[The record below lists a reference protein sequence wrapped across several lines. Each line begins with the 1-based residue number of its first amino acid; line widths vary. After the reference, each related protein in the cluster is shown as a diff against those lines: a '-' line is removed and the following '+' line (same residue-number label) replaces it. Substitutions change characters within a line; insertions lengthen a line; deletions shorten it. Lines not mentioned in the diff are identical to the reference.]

1 MSGLIGLAAFLA
13 LAWLCSENRSA
24 VRIGD
29 AARTLALQITVGA
42 LALLTPVGTAV
53 LGGMSRGVQSAI
65 DYANEGIRFMFGPL
79 ADPGEGGAGGVI
91 LAFQVLPVIIFIAA
105 LLSVFFHLGVMRV
118 VIRVIGGA
126 IGKLTG
132 AGKLESTTAA
142 ANIFVGMAE
151 APLAILPYLPR
162 LSRAQLFCVMSLGL
176 ASVAGSVL
184 AAYAALGVRT
194 DLLLT
199 AAVMAAPGG
208 LLMARILVP
217 ETGEPL
223 DIDTPDPDGDALS
236 TRAASVID
244 ALTRG
249 ALTGLQI
256 MLSVIAVLITFVALI
271 ALINGLLG
279 GIGGWFGAPDLTLQ
293 QIAGV
298 VFAPFAWLIG
308 VPWSEAAAAG
318 RFLGEKVIVNEFIA
332 YASFVPQ
339 ADTFSERGQI
349 AITVALCGFANLTGL
364 AVLIAAMTAAVP
376 ERRADVSKLG
386 LKAVLAGTLSN
397 FTSAAIVSVLLAV
410 QAML

>member
-1 MSGLIGLAAFLA
+1 MSGLIGLAAFLG
-13 LAWLCSENRSA
+13 LAWLFSEDRGA
-24 VRIGD
+24 VRYAD
-29 AARTLALQITVGA
+29 AARTLALQIVIGA
-42 LALLTPVGTAV
+42 LALLTPVGTVV

-79 ADPGEGGAGGVI
+79 ADASGGMI

-105 LLSVFFHLGVMRV
+105 ILSVLFHLGVMRI

-132 AGKLESTTAA
+132 AGQLESTASA

-162 LSRAQLFCVMSLGL
+162 LSRAQLFAVMSLGL

-199 AAVMAAPGG
+199 AAFMAAPGG

-236 TRAASVID
+236 ARASSVID

-271 ALINGLLG
+271 ALLNGILG
-279 GIGGWFGAPDLTLQ
+279 GVGGLFGAPDLTLQ
-293 QIAGV
+293 QIAGY
-298 VFAPFAWLIG
+298 VFAPFAWLVG
-308 VPWSEAAAAG
+308 VPWDEAASAG

-332 YASFVPQ
+332 YASFVPE
-339 ADTFSERGQI
+339 ADSFSERGQV

-364 AVLIAAMTAAVP
+364 AVLIAAMAAAVP
-376 ERRADVSKLG
+376 ERRGEVSKLG

-397 FTSAAIVSVLLAV
+397 FTSAAIVSVLVAV
-410 QAML
+410 QALIG